1 MLVVRLILAGDAN
14 SSLKMAGVLVRSCWT
29 ISQHH
34 PTKHEGEE
42 EGSSFSFKRDGCFGS
57 STVSLPPSSDL
68 WLYEGRLNRQNLRSL
83 DREKSFRA
91 ELGLAELWWSF
102 SV

>member
-14 SSLKMAGVLVRSCWT
+14 SSLKMAGVLVSSCWT

-42 EGSSFSFKRDGCFGS
+42 EAASHSKEMAASVLQPSPSFPGFMA
-57 STVSLPPSSDL
+57 L
-68 WLYEGRLNRQNLRSL
+68 
-83 DREKSFRA
+83 
-91 ELGLAELWWSF
+91 
-102 SV
+102 